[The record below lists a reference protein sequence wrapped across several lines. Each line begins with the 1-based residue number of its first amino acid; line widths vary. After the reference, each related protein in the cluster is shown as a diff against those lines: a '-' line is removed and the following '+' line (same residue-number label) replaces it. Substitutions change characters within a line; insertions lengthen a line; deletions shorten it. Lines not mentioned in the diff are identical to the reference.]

1 MVLSV
6 YFKYVAHVLDLSFFF
21 GCKTPEPEITISS
34 KKCMN
39 ESGGFSPI
47 DHKKEEKLKAQYI
60 CTKQMIFVT
69 TSQ

>member
-34 KKCMN
+34 KECMN

-47 DHKKEEKLKAQYI
+47 DHKKEEKLKA
-60 CTKQMIFVT
+60 
-69 TSQ
+69 